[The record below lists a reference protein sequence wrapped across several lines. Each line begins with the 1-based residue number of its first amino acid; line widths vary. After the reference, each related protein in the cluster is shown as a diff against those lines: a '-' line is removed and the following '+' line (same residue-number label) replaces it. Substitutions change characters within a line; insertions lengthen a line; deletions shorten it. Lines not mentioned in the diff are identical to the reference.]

1 MASSAL
7 TTTAST
13 DPVLRGLRGLTNLG
27 NTCFMNCILQV
38 FLQCPP
44 IMHFFLADHHNRFEC
59 MTRAAEEHEDRRESP
74 DSVATQAHG
83 ATREG
88 STRRVCLAC
97 EMDLLFTQCYS
108 GKQQPFSPHSF
119 LHAMWCTAEH
129 FAGYEQQ
136 DAHEFLIAALQG
148 IDAGLTAPRRA
159 LSDAEQHNS
168 VSPIK
173 AGVIQ
178 VPGGGGAHLL
188 RGGYELQR
196 TFSGTMRSDVTCLAC
211 GSKSTKYETFH
222 DVSLDLSR
230 TAGGTPAADG
240 VAGGAQYHAS
250 LPACLRS
257 FTRDERMGAT
267 ERCWCAKCN
276 ALQESAKQLSMH
288 RLPNVLCFHLKRFEH
303 SAKSNQASTKIDAYV
318 EFPLSSLNMR
328 PHMSAEVCSASTG
341 AGPGDTPIE
350 PLPEQLYDLFGAAVH
365 HGTIQNGHYTCYVR
379 RGAQWYHCDDAVV
392 SPATEE
398 EVRSCK
404 AYLLFYVA
412 KRLV

>member
-222 DVSLDLSR
+222 DVAR
-230 TAGGTPAADG
+230 
-240 VAGGAQYHAS
+240 
-250 LPACLRS
+250 
-257 FTRDERMGAT
+257 
-267 ERCWCAKCN
+267 
-276 ALQESAKQLSMH
+276 
-288 RLPNVLCFHLKRFEH
+288 
-303 SAKSNQASTKIDAYV
+303 
-318 EFPLSSLNMR
+318 PLSHCGR
-328 PHMSAEVCSASTG
+328 DARRRRRR
-341 AGPGDTPIE
+341 
-350 PLPEQLYDLFGAAVH
+350 
-365 HGTIQNGHYTCYVR
+365 R
-379 RGAQWYHCDDAVV
+379 RGAIPCVAPRVPALVHARRAHGRDGALLVREMQRAARVSEAVV
-392 SPATEE
+392 HASPPQRA
-398 EVRSCK
+398 VLPPQ
-404 AYLLFYVA
+404 AL
-412 KRLV
+412 